1 MASNFTIKRLE
12 KPRTK
17 LSLAEQVKAYKPRKI
32 KSAPVKKASKDLVFG
47 KDQFANINIKTEDG
61 SIQELLN
68 ECHPDIKTLVDGKIS
83 TYIAKPCCL
92 ILVLNNKMRVK
103 IEYGQQ
109 YCKPDKTRK
118 SKLTNII
125 YTVTDSHNKVIA

>member
-1 MASNFTIKRLE
+1 MASNFVIKRLE

-17 LSLAEQVKAYKPRKI
+17 LSLEEQVKAYKPKKVKTTPI
-32 KSAPVKKASKDLVFG
+32 KKATKDLVFG
-47 KDQFANINIKTEDG
+47 KDQFANINIKTEDN

-68 ECHPDIKTLVDGKIS
+68 ECHPDVRTLVEGKIS

-92 ILVLNNKMRVK
+92 ILVLKNKMRVK

-109 YCKPDKTRK
+109 YCNPDKTRK
-118 SKLTNII
+118 SKFTNIV
-125 YTVTDSHNKVIA
+125 YTVTDSHNRVIA